1 MKGLEDEEAPADDG
15 RALGRRRPGDLVL
28 ERRAAPRIAYRT
40 IAVRRGDLRS
50 TINATGTI
58 EPEQVVEV
66 GAQVA
71 GQVQSFG
78 TDPRD
83 PKKPVSY
90 GTHVEPG
97 SVLARLDDALFRR
110 GWTRRGAAWP
120 APRPTSTRPSPSS
133 AMPSANG
140 TGRGSSGPNA
150 AMVAVQEYD
159 TA

>member
-1 MKGLEDEEAPADDG
+1 QSSTARQPRMKKLLLMMA
-15 RALGRRRPGDLVL
+15 VL
-28 ERRAAPRIAYRT
+28 WGGGAVGVWYWNDAHAPRIAYRT

-58 EPEQVVEV
+58 EPEEVVEV

-97 SVLARLDDALFRR
+97 TVLA
-110 GWTRRGAAWP
+110 
-120 APRPTSTRPSPSS
+120 
-133 AMPSANG
+133 
-140 TGRGSSGPNA
+140 
-150 AMVAVQEYD
+150 
-159 TA
+159 